1 MLEKQIEQTVKAYAR
16 TKNWLAYKWTSPG
29 HAFVPD
35 GLMFNYIPPEHR
47 EIVAR
52 YVKIVEF
59 KQQGK
64 KPTAGQQREIE
75 RLRAHGYDVRVIDN
89 IEEGKGMVDETA
101 CLRG

>member
-1 MLEKQIEQTVKAYAR
+1 MLEKDIEGAVKRYAR
-16 TKNWLAYKWTSPG
+16 LKNWLAYKWTSPG

-47 EIVAR
+47 DIVAK

-59 KQQGK
+59 KQAGK
-64 KPTAGQQREIE
+64 KPTPGQQREIE

-89 IEEGKGMVDETA
+89 VGEGRDWIDGQ
-101 CLRG
+101 